1 MLFVI
6 FFILINRRK
15 HSKIEE
21 ILSDKNPSTAFMCS
35 VGVKDGRVAD
45 EDMTASSSWD
55 ANHGPQYGRLYNQV
69 SFSKPSYMGAW
80 AAGAGKLGQGT
91 ICLRLGPFG
100 KHVPDFLMNSTQK
113 NKGML

>member
-1 MLFVI
+1 
-6 FFILINRRK
+6 
-15 HSKIEE
+15 
-21 ILSDKNPSTAFMCS
+21 MCS

-80 AAGAGKLGQGT
+80 AAGAGK
-91 ICLRLGPFG
+91 IDLRITAFYKLELSDQQTLW
-100 KHVPDFLMNSTQK
+100 HITCDRK
-113 NKGML
+113 NFKLEIFP